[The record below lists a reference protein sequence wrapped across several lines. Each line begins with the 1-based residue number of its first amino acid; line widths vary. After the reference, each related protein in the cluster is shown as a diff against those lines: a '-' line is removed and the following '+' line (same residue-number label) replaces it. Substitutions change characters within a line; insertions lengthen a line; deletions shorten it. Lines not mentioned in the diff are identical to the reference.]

1 MDDQKLEDIAL
12 EDLRKGTE
20 ALLVAWND
28 IHRVRAQ
35 DMLRESPVGRLA
47 NRSIMQLE
55 DSIYADIEKL
65 MNVIG
70 AVEEHFNE

>member
-1 MDDQKLEDIAL
+1 MIDQKLEEIAL
-12 EDLRKGTE
+12 EDLRKGTN
-20 ALLVAWND
+20 ALLVAWNE
-28 IHRVRAQ
+28 IHRVRVQ

-47 NRSIMQLE
+47 DRSIIQLE

-70 AVEEHFNE
+70 TVEEHSNE